1 MRHRCP
7 DPLAR
12 ALLVFSM
19 SKAAL
24 AAEPVPVTTAAA
36 APADAAALAVKLQNP
51 VVDLRESHFIAAA
64 TYPSP

>member
-1 MRHRCP
+1 
-7 DPLAR
+7 
-12 ALLVFSM
+12 M

-51 VVDLRESHFIAAA
+51 VADLRESHFIAAA